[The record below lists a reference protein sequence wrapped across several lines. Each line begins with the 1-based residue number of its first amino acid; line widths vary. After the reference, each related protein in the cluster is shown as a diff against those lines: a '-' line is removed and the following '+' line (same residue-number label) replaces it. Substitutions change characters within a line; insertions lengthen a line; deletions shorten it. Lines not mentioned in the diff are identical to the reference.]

1 MKPRASLRR
10 RKERRCRAPH
20 DGGNRKDLPMT
31 DAQFGLLIAA
41 PIIAGFALMLYRM
54 GVLQGAGTLS
64 AVSASVVIAAV
75 LFFGQ

>member
-1 MKPRASLRR
+1 MKPQASLRR
-10 RKERRCRAPH
+10 RKERRCRVRH
-20 DGGNRKDLPMT
+20 DGGNGKDLPMT

-41 PIIAGFALMLYRM
+41 PVIAGFALMLYRM